1 MSALLSL
8 IPGEVWAGAAAVLAI
23 LIAWWRAYATGKEAG
38 RNQAKVDAY
47 ERDLKAL
54 DRANTARSDSLR
66 KSAAGG
72 LHDNDGF
79 RRD

>member
-1 MSALLSL
+1 MSLLSL
-8 IPGEVWAGAAAVLAI
+8 IPSEAWAAAAAVLAI

-47 ERDLKAL
+47 EQDLKAL
-54 DRANTARSDSLR
+54 DRANTARADSHR
-66 KSAAGG
+66 KSATGG
-72 LHDNDGF
+72 LLDDDGF